1 MILNPPYMKLKMN
14 ENFKVG
20 MISLGCP
27 KNQVDGEIMLEKLSS
42 SDFTVVQTIEDADVM
57 IINTCGFIEDAK
69 KEAIENILEVAE
81 YKKAGLVSAIVV
93 TGCLAERYQ
102 EEIIKEIPEVDA
114 VIGIGANCDIVKT
127 CQKALLG
134 IKTEIFPDKCYLPL
148 DDKRM
153 LSTPP
158 HWAYLKLSDGCDN
171 KCSYC
176 AIPLIRGKYR
186 ERTMQSI
193 IDEANLLAESGIK
206 ELILVAQDT
215 TKYGLERYGKYK
227 LAELLKEI
235 CKIEKI
241 QWVRL
246 FYCYPDRVTDELI
259 DVIASEEKV
268 CSYIDIPLQHCNNR
282 ILKSMNRNGSYEF
295 LKELLQKMKNRI
307 PDLSLRTTFMV
318 GFPGETEEDF
328 EELCNFVKDIKFDKM
343 GCFAYSP
350 EEDTPAYS
358 FENQIDDD
366 VKNRRAEVLMDIQ
379 YSITENANKSRI
391 GNVYKVIIDEKNDG
405 KYIGRSYLDSPEID
419 SGIFFT
425 SDDDLNIGDFV
436 QVKITDFDGYDLIG
450 ESV

>member
-1 MILNPPYMKLKMN
+1 MKLKMS

-27 KNQVDGEIMLEKLSS
+27 KNQVDGEIMLEKLKNNG
-42 SDFTVVQTIEDADVM
+42 FKVVRAIEDADVM

-69 KEAIENILEVAE
+69 TEAIETVLEVAE
-81 YKKAGLVSAIVV
+81 YKKAGLISSIVV

-102 EEIIKEIPEVDA
+102 DEIIKEIPEVDS
-114 VIGIGANCDIVKT
+114 VIGIGANSDIVKV
-127 CQKALLG
+127 CQKALIG
-134 IKTEIFPDKCYLPL
+134 ISTENYPNKCYLPL
-148 DDKRM
+148 DDERM

-186 ERTMQSI
+186 ERTMESV
-193 IDEANLLAESGIK
+193 LAEAKTLADNGVK
-206 ELILVAQDT
+206 ELILIAQDT
-215 TKYGLERYGKYK
+215 TKYGLELYGEYK
-227 LAELLKEI
+227 LAQLLKEL
-235 CKIEKI
+235 CRIEKI
-241 QWVRL
+241 EWIRL

-259 DVIASEEKV
+259 DVIANEDKV
-268 CSYIDIPLQHCNNR
+268 CSYIDIPLQHCSQKV
-282 ILKSMNRNGSYEF
+282 LKSMNRNGSYDS
-295 LKELLQKMKNRI
+295 LKELLSDMKRKI

-318 GFPGETEEDF
+318 GFPGETDEDF

-343 GCFAYSP
+343 GCFEFSP

-366 VKNRRAEVLMDIQ
+366 VKKRRAEVIMDIQ
-379 YSITENANKSRI
+379 YSITESANRSRV
-391 GNVYKVIIDEKNDG
+391 GNIYKVIIDEKNDD

-425 SDDDLNIGDFV
+425 SDKELTIGDFV
-436 QVKITDFDGYDLIG
+436 NVKITDYDGYDLIG